1 MLAPASHIALPRN
14 ISEQNPIARTIFS
27 AALKKVCQLI
37 DYLFGLLIPKIF
49 THLFLE
55 HRDLDLMR
63 DVNYGNGRKIKS
75 CDRRGWPEM
84 PSAEEERK
92 DRPVKIL
99 SPLPR
104 SLPSLSAVCLLIV
117 LAGYCLNGQRFSMR
131 RALRISI
138 FPSS

>member
-1 MLAPASHIALPRN
+1 
-14 ISEQNPIARTIFS
+14 
-27 AALKKVCQLI
+27 
-37 DYLFGLLIPKIF
+37 
-49 THLFLE
+49 
-55 HRDLDLMR
+55 MR

-117 LAGYCLNGQRFSMR
+117 LAGYCLNGQRFSMK

-138 FPSS
+138 FPFFIVGSPVSNKFAADSNPVPKISSRASRLAICVLSGKQQASMT